1 MCVCVRACVRACVR
15 VCVCCKSLYYICL
28 SEQVYMFVYIYL
40 YATGLPSEI
49 AVGLGRNAVCI
60 TEDKNLCATI
70 IAKLA
75 KTLG

>member
-1 MCVCVRACVRACVR
+1 MCVRACVR
-15 VCVCCKSLYYICL
+15 VCVCKSLYYICL

>member
-1 MCVCVRACVRACVR
+1 MF
-15 VCVCCKSLYYICL
+15 KWTKYIC
-28 SEQVYMFVYIYL
+28 SYIFIYI
-40 YATGLPSEI
+40 ATTGIPSEV

>member
-1 MCVCVRACVRACVR
+1 
-15 VCVCCKSLYYICL
+15 
-28 SEQVYMFVYIYL
+28 MFVYIYL